1 MSYRQ
6 FGQLIDKNL
15 NFKFSHLAIRIH
27 QSPTEKMKEYGT
39 NVQKLVNHIMTVQD
53 RNTRT
58 KYAYLLVEL
67 MRQVHPNMRDSQ
79 DYTNKLWDDL
89 YIMSNFK
96 LDVESPFPPPAPDGV
111 GKKPKTVP
119 YNTQHLK
126 HRYYGRNVELLIARA
141 VSEPDENEKR
151 ILVAHIARLMKT
163 FYQNWNREV
172 VDDVVIW
179 GHILELSQG
188 HLGQIV
194 QDISGNSSLGNLR
207 NSGGNKD
214 LPNERRGDNRGGS
227 RDNRGDSRGGSNN
240 GGRQS
245 FGGRNDGGSRN
256 DGGRTGGG
264 RSNDGGRTNGGGKSN
279 DGGRSNSGGTG
290 RGDNR
295 NNNRR

>member
-1 MSYRQ
+1 
-6 FGQLIDKNL
+6 
-15 NFKFSHLAIRIH
+15 
-27 QSPTEKMKEYGT
+27 MKEYGT

-67 MRQVHPNMRDSQ
+67 MRQVHPNMRDTQ

-96 LDVESPFPPPAPDGV
+96 LDVESPFPPPAPDAV

-214 LPNERRGDNRGGS
+214 LPNERRSDNRGGS
-227 RDNRGDSRGGSNN
+227 RDSRGGSNS
-240 GGRQS
+240 GGGSRQN
-245 FGGRNDGGSRN
+245 FGGRNDGSGRN
-256 DGGRTGGG
+256 DSSGGRTGGG
-264 RSNDGGRTNGGGKSN
+264 RSNDS
-279 DGGRSNSGGTG
+279 GGRSSGSGGARSNDSGG
-290 RGDNR
+290 RSSGGSGGRSDNR

>member
-1 MSYRQ
+1 M
-6 FGQLIDKNL
+6 N
-15 NFKFSHLAIRIH
+15 
-27 QSPTEKMKEYGT
+27 MKEYGT

-96 LDVESPFPPPAPDGV
+96 LDVESPFPPPSPDAV

-194 QDISGNSSLGNLR
+194 QEISGNSALGNLR

-227 RDNRGDSRGGSNN
+227 RDNRGDSRGGSNSGGGSRQN
-240 GGRQS
+240 FGGRNDS
-245 FGGRNDGGSRN
+245 GGRNDGGRTGSGGRSN
-256 DGGRTGGG
+256 DGSGRSNGGG
-264 RSNDGGRTNGGGKSN
+264 RSNDGGGRSN
-279 DGGRSNSGGTG
+279 DGGRSNSGGSG
-290 RGDNR
+290 RSDNR

>member
-1 MSYRQ
+1 
-6 FGQLIDKNL
+6 
-15 NFKFSHLAIRIH
+15 
-27 QSPTEKMKEYGT
+27 MKEYGT

-96 LDVESPFPPPAPDGV
+96 LDVESPFPPPSPDAV
-111 GKKPKTVP
+111 GKKPKSVP
-119 YNTQHLK
+119 YNTHFLK
-126 HRYYGRNVELLIARA
+126 HRYYGRNVELLISRA
-141 VSEPDENEKR
+141 MTETDENEKR

-179 GHILELSQG
+179 GHIMELSQG

-194 QDISGNSSLGNLR
+194 QEISGNSALGNLR
-207 NSGGNKD
+207 NNNKEQSND
-214 LPNERRGDNRGGS
+214 RRGDNRGGS
-227 RDNRGDSRGGSNN
+227 RDNSRGGSNN
-240 GGRQS
+240 GGNRQN
-245 FGGRNDGGSRN
+245 FGSRN
-256 DGGRTGGG
+256 DNGGRSDSRNAGG
-264 RSNDGGRTNGGGKSN
+264 RSNDGGRNNNNGGRSN
-279 DGGRSNSGGTG
+279 DGGRNNGGG
-290 RGDNR
+290 RNDNR

>member
-1 MSYRQ
+1 
-6 FGQLIDKNL
+6 
-15 NFKFSHLAIRIH
+15 
-27 QSPTEKMKEYGT
+27 MKEYGT

-96 LDVESPFPPPAPDGV
+96 LDVESPFPPPSPDAV
-111 GKKPKTVP
+111 GKKPKSVP
-119 YNTQHLK
+119 YNTHFLK
-126 HRYYGRNVELLIARA
+126 HRYYGRNVELLISRA
-141 VSEPDENEKR
+141 MTETDENEKR

-179 GHILELSQG
+179 GHIMELSRG
-188 HLGQIV
+188 DLGEIV
-194 QDISGNSSLGNLR
+194 QSISGNSSLGNLR
-207 NSGGNKD
+207 NNNKEQSND
-214 LPNERRGDNRGGS
+214 RRNDNRGGS
-227 RDNRGDSRGGSNN
+227 RDNRGGSNN
-240 GGRQS
+240 GGNRQN
-245 FGGRNDGGSRN
+245 FGSRN
-256 DGGRTGGG
+256 DGGNRNDGRNGGG
-264 RSNDGGRTNGGGKSN
+264 RSNDGNRNNNGGGRNN
-279 DGGRSNSGGTG
+279 DNGRNNGGGRN
-290 RGDNR
+290 DNNR

>member
-1 MSYRQ
+1 
-6 FGQLIDKNL
+6 
-15 NFKFSHLAIRIH
+15 
-27 QSPTEKMKEYGT
+27 MKEYGT

-89 YIMSNFK
+89 YIMSKFK
-96 LDVESPFPPPAPDGV
+96 LDVESPFPPPSPDAV

-179 GHILELSQG
+179 GHIMELSRG
-188 HLGQIV
+188 DLGQIV

-207 NSGGNKD
+207 NNKD
-214 LPNERRGDNRGGS
+214 SSNDRRSDNRGGS
-227 RDNRGDSRGGSNN
+227 RDNRGGSIGGGS
-240 GGRQS
+240 RQN
-245 FGGRNDGGSRN
+245 FGGRNDGGGRN
-256 DGGRTGGG
+256 DSGRSNGGGG
-264 RSNDGGRTNGGGKSN
+264 RSNDGGRSNG
-279 DGGRSNSGGTG
+279 GGRSNDTGGRNNNNSGG

-295 NNNRR
+295 NNHRR